1 MWRKILL
8 SSSLAIGLM
17 GVGIST
23 VSADMITDTSG
34 LEVNQS
40 TNVGLMYDTVV
51 SDLTPDDYTVTVE
64 KQSDNPAIVKDDL
77 HATTQAGDKTVVGD
91 GQSPYSISVSLTDQG
106 KRKIEQQTGVKITD
120 ENYAQVVNLIAAI
133 PSVDGTVTY
142 ASTAASDSDQ
152 IPEIKSVGV
161 IVRQNDGSKTVTSQA
176 DANAA
181 IVTAGAD
188 QKKAQAKYPIS
199 DTTKELLQKG
209 NVGPQRGID
218 VDLNQI
224 NRQKQ
229 ATDMIANK
237 KDRAKVKQQQT
248 KQTAKSIGWQ
258 ALGIVLLGVLGS
270 FVAWAAYYLTK
281 HRRK

>member
-120 ENYAQVVNLIAAI
+120 ENYAQVVDLIAAI
-133 PSVDGTVTY
+133 PSTDGTVTY

-152 IPEIKSVGV
+152 IPEIKSVGA
-161 IVRQNDGSKTVTSQA
+161 IVRQSDGSKTVTSQA

-229 ATDMIANK
+229 DLDMIANK